1 VSSKRELEA
10 AETLD
15 ATVPPSAS
23 DGPVAIAATQAGDS
37 AKLALETRFPVED
50 WDHYEFLN
58 ELGKGGMGAVYR
70 ARDKRLD
77 RIVALKF
84 ILGAHPNLVMRFLQE
99 ARAQA
104 RIDHPNVCHV
114 YEVGEVHGRAYIAM
128 QFVDGEQLGKAAAKM
143 SLDEKVAVMRDVAAA
158 IHEAHKLGIIHRDLK
173 PANILVEHGEDG
185 RWFPVVMDFGLA
197 REATVEAGLTES
209 GALLGTPA
217 YMSPEQARGEQRAV
231 DRRSDVYS
239 LGATFYEL
247 ITGRPPFSPTSLAA
261 ALEQIMSSDPAA
273 PRSLVSTVPLDL
285 ETIALKC
292 LAKEPSR
299 RYASA
304 RALADDLERYLD
316 GEPILG
322 RRPSLWH
329 RLRLRARRNRA
340 LVGVSLSSLVV
351 IMVLAGL
358 GARAGIMS
366 RRERARAAERARL
379 AEALGQDAKE
389 IEWLLR
395 GAYQLPLHDT
405 TPERELIRE
414 RMRRI
419 AGTRH
424 DLGALGEATIHGA
437 LGRGHLALH
446 EWSEAADELAR
457 AAEAPGLHAARG
469 RALGELYHRAVED
482 ARRSGDPAW
491 LAQRKKELEQKYL
504 APALVELERS
514 RADGE
519 STENTSAL
527 EALVALYRQD
537 YALAEQRALA
547 AVARAPWL
555 FEARKI
561 AADAAY
567 EAAVEKFDRG
577 SYDEARAGLEHASDL
592 YAQAA
597 EVARSDATVHEAA
610 AEAWLKHADVDAR
623 QGRPTKDPV
632 DRALG
637 AIDRA
642 ATSDP
647 RNAVVYTTKA
657 LTLLNWYRSAPLD
670 EAERQRLLDRIAAA
684 AARAVEI
691 DPRDAAAWEALGYAH
706 INRGTF
712 AMFYGKDP
720 LPWLDKAR
728 DEIGT
733 ALRLQPNYPW
743 ANNDLGL
750 VHRWLC
756 EHAMEVGSDPM
767 PEFEAAMRA
776 YERAVTLD
784 PRFLFAWE
792 NQVDLLSA
800 IAEYQ
805 VGQGRDPT
813 VAVQGARRAGERA
826 LAIDPNYARV
836 LDVVAVAELSLAEY
850 RLLAGL
856 DPTEPLELARR
867 RLSDSLAKSPGRA
880 EPYFYRLLAA
890 IIDARHAR
898 AKRRDPADAVALG
911 RSALRDALHIEADC
925 AQCFIRAA
933 QLDLVAAGPSDV
945 TVLEK
950 ALADARHAVK
960 LNATLA
966 ETQIVAAEACLRLAA
981 AQDGRAAPSVLREGL
996 SHVKAALAV
1005 NARDPQALVVHAA
1018 LLVAESRA
1026 TGDGQAREA
1035 ARAEATRAL
1044 AINPLLRNEWGE
1056 ALREVLPK

>member
-1 VSSKRELEA
+1 VPSKRDLEA

-15 ATVPPSAS
+15 ATVPPSLDS
-23 DGPVAIAATQAGDS
+23 PVAVAATQAGDS
-37 AKLALETRFPVED
+37 ARLALETRFPVDD
-50 WDHYEFLN
+50 WDHYELLN

-128 QFVDGEQLGKAAAKM
+128 QFVDGEQLGKAAARM
-143 SLDEKVAVMRDVAAA
+143 SLDEKVAVMRDVAVA

-173 PANILVEHGEDG
+173 PANILVEHSEDG

-273 PRSLVSTVPLDL
+273 PRSLVATVPLDL

-299 RYASA
+299 RYTSA
-304 RALADDLERYLD
+304 RALADDLGRYLD

-340 LVGVSLSSLVV
+340 LVGVSLSSLLV

-358 GARAGIMS
+358 GARAGLIS

-379 AEALGQDAKE
+379 AQALGQDAKE

-405 TPERELIRE
+405 TPERELIRA

-419 AGTRH
+419 AGTPH
-424 DLGALGEATIHGA
+424 DLGALGDATIHGA

-446 EWSEAADELAR
+446 EWSDAADELAR
-457 AAEAPGLHAARG
+457 AADAPGLHAARG
-469 RALGELYHRAVED
+469 RALGELYHRALED

-491 LAQRKKELEQKYL
+491 LLQRKKELEQKYL
-504 APALVELERS
+504 GPALVELERS

-519 STENTSAL
+519 STGDTSAL

-537 YALAEQRALA
+537 YAGAEQRALA
-547 AVARAPWL
+547 TVARAPWL
-555 FEARKI
+555 FETRKI

-577 SYDEARAGLEHASDL
+577 SYDEARAGLEHASSL

-597 EVARSDATVHEAA
+597 EVARSDASVHEAA

-623 QGRPTKDPV
+623 QGRPLKDAV
-632 DRALG
+632 DRAV
-637 AIDRA
+637 ASSDRA
-642 ATSDP
+642 ATCDP
-647 RNAVVYTTKA
+647 RNALAYTTKA
-657 LTLLNWYRSAPLD
+657 LTLLQWERSGGLD
-670 EAERQRLLDRIAAA
+670 GAERLRLFDRVAAA
-684 AARAVEI
+684 AARAVEV

-712 AMFYGKDP
+712 AMFYGNDP

-743 ANNDLGL
+743 ANNDLGI
-750 VHRWLC
+750 VHRWIGTDA
-756 EHAMEVGSDPM
+756 EEKGGDPI
-767 PEFEAAMRA
+767 PEYEAALRA

-792 NQVDLLSA
+792 NEIDIQSA
-800 IAEYQ
+800 IAQ
-805 VGQGRDPT
+805 HQLGQGRDPT
-813 VAVQGARRAGERA
+813 AAVEVARHACERA
-826 LAIDPNYARV
+826 LAIDPNYARA
-836 LDVVAVAELSLAEY
+836 LDNLALAEIALAEY
-850 RLLAGL
+850 RVLAGL
-856 DPTEPLELARR
+856 DPSEPLQLLRGH
-867 RLSDSLAKSPGRA
+867 LSDSLAKSPGRA
-880 EPYFYRLLAA
+880 MPYIYRLVAA
-890 IIDARHAR
+890 RIEGRHAR
-898 AKRRDPADAVALG
+898 VHGRDPAEAVRLG
-911 RSALRDALHIEADC
+911 RSALRDALQLEPDC
-925 AQCFIRAA
+925 VQCFIHAA
-933 QLDLVAAGPSDV
+933 QLDLVEAGPADIAAINR
-945 TVLEK
+945 
-950 ALADARHAVK
+950 ALAHARHAVK
-960 LNATLA
+960 LNPTGADAQT
-966 ETQIVAAEACLRLAA
+966 VAAQACLRLAV
-981 AQDGRAAPSVLREGL
+981 AQDGQVARGALRDGL
-996 SHVKAALAV
+996 AYVNAALKV
-1005 NARDPQALVVHAA
+1005 DARDPQALIVHAA
-1018 LLVAESRA
+1018 LLVAESRVTNDA
-1026 TGDGQAREA
+1026 QERER
-1035 ARAEATRAL
+1035 ARAEGARAL
-1044 AINPLLRNEWGE
+1044 AINPLLRSEWAE
-1056 ALREVLPK
+1056 ELREVLPK